1 MKWGAAAVAAI
12 LLAGVVASGVQVVA
26 RTHEV
31 RELHQALEASR
42 RHQDL
47 LAAEHSRLLL
57 ERGARSAYYN
67 VEHLAETKLGMRFP
81 DRVERLPR

>member
-1 MKWGAAAVAAI
+1 MKWGAAAVVAI

-31 RELHQALEASR
+31 RQLRQALEASR
-42 RHQDL
+42 HHQDR
-47 LAAEHSRLLL
+47 LAAVHSRLLL

-67 VEHLAETKLGMRFP
+67 VEQMAETKLGMRFP

>member
-1 MKWGAAAVAAI
+1 MKWCAALVVAV

-31 RELHQALEASR
+31 RLLHQALEASR
-42 RHQDL
+42 RHQDR

-67 VEHLAETKLGMRFP
+67 VEQVAQSKLGMRFP

>member
-1 MKWGAAAVAAI
+1 MKWGAAILATI
-12 LLAGVVASGVQVVA
+12 LLAGVVASAVQVVE

-31 RELHQALEASR
+31 RRLHQALEASR
-42 RHQDL
+42 HHQDR

-67 VEHLAETKLGMRFP
+67 VEQMAATRLGMRFP
-81 DRVERLPR
+81 ERVERVPR

>member
-1 MKWGAAAVAAI
+1 MKWGAAIVVVI

-31 RELHQALEASR
+31 RQLHQALEASR
-42 RHQDL
+42 RHQDR

-67 VEHLAETKLGMRFP
+67 VEQMAQTKLGMRFP
-81 DRVERLPR
+81 DRVERVPR